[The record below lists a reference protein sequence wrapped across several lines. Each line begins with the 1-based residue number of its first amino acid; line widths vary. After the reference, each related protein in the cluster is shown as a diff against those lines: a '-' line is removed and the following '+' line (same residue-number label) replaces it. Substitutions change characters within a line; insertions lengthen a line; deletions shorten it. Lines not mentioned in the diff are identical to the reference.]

1 MINLHRLN
9 IGSIEQ
15 ATLVAI
21 AKSGIIQQLIHRLTV
36 ITTTIKKKKTRAIT
50 DMQKLNNESILFI
63 FNKMLP
69 LFNF

>member
-21 AKSGIIQQLIHRLTV
+21 AKSRIIQQLIHRLTV
-36 ITTTIKKKKTRAIT
+36 ITITKKKTRAIT
-50 DMQKLNNESILFI
+50 DMQMLNNESILFI

-69 LFNF
+69 LFNL